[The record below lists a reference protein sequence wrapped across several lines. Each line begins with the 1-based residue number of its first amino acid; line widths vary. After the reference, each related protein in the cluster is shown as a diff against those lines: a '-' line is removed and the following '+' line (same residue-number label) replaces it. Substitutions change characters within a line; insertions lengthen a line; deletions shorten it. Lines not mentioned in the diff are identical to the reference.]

1 MEDYNIQ
8 KNTSDFQ
15 RSLEMARITS
25 EDETRELNDDEFQFY
40 KEQLKKDVKS
50 YLEIDDQIKALN
62 KALRERR
69 TNKSKLADS
78 ILKTMKIFEVDN
90 MNTKNGRLIYSVT
103 KTKQPL
109 NKKNLLSGLNLFF
122 NNNEEKSKEASD
134 VVLSNRQIIEKITL
148 KRTINKNTNIAL

>member
-1 MEDYNIQ
+1 MENNNI
-8 KNTSDFQ
+8 KGISGNFQ
-15 RSLEMARITS
+15 RNIEMSRIAS
-25 EDETRELNDDEFQFY
+25 EDERRELNDEEFQFY

-69 TNKSKLADS
+69 TGKTKLADS
-78 ILKTMKIFEVDN
+78 ILKTMKIFDVDN

-109 NKKNLLSGLNLFF
+109 NKKNLLSGLKIFF
-122 NNNEEKSKEASD
+122 NNEEKSKEATD

>member
-1 MEDYNIQ
+1 MENYNIQ
-8 KNTSDFQ
+8 QNTGDFQ

-25 EDETRELNDDEFQFY
+25 EDETRELNDEEFQFY

-78 ILKTMKIFEVDN
+78 ILKTMKIFDVDN

-122 NNNEEKSKEASD
+122 NNEEKSKEASD